1 MSANRTSII
10 VTINAITNKQIETI
24 SVFFVSVTPPIF
36 IGFTSLAR
44 SAAAST
50 VPLVFGSVTVCL
62 ALTTATTTII
72 TIAIPTMPIAAVGR
86 AVF

>member
-1 MSANRTSII
+1 MSAKRTSII

-24 SVFFVSVTPPIF
+24 SVFFVIIVPPIF